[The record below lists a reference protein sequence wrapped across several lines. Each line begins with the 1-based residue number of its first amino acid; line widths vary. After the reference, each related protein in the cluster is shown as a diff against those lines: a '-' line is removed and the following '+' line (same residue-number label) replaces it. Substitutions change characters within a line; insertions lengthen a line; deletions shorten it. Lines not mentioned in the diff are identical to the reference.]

1 MRRSRQ
7 RLIGITRYKATQ
19 TGIKTRFM
27 TAFDLLLTLTT
38 AHAQYSFKTV
48 MHRAIRTY
56 RLLIIDEIGYLPTNR
71 EQANL
76 LFQMIAAL

>member
-1 MRRSRQ
+1 
-7 RLIGITRYKATQ
+7 
-19 TGIKTRFM
+19 
-27 TAFDLLLTLTT
+27 
-38 AHAQYSFKTV
+38 